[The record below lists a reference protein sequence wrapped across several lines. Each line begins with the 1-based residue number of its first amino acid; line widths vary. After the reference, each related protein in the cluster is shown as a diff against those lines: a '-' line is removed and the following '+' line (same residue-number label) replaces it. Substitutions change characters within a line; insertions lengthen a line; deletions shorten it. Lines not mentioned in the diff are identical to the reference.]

1 MMQKLRVSSMAMR
14 AALCWQSITST
25 SDPHVSKRVAS
36 QKLATTLGSL
46 TIVQDNNMPRLVISG
61 TAHELVGDLIT
72 IGRAPD
78 NMIVIRDSSVS
89 SHHAQLQLVGET
101 YRLKDL
107 DSTNGTRVNGIPTAE
122 TALRFDD
129 RIRFGAVEARYE
141 PEASGSR
148 PLPQL
153 EEIKAHPA
161 ESSAVPSGF
170 ANASPFPRQK
180 AQKDPTRTAMFV
192 GSAIV
197 LLVFLGSMIAVLMM
211 HAPKL

>member
-1 MMQKLRVSSMAMR
+1 MYPSGLQAKA
-14 AALCWQSITST
+14 C
-25 SDPHVSKRVAS
+25 
-36 QKLATTLGSL
+36 TTLGSL
-46 TIVQDNNMPRLVISG
+46 GIVQDNNMPRLVISG

-78 NMIVIRDSSVS
+78 NMIVIRDPSVS

-107 DSTNGTRVNGIPTAE
+107 DSTNGIRVNGIPTTE

-153 EEIKAHPA
+153 EQIKAHPA
-161 ESSAVPSGF
+161 ESSAVASGF
-170 ANASPFPRQK
+170 AHASPLPRQK
-180 AQKDPTRTAMFV
+180 A
-192 GSAIV
+192 
-197 LLVFLGSMIAVLMM
+197 
-211 HAPKL
+211 PKNP